1 MHRRQFLTWTGAY
14 IALAALP
21 IKAWSAVWNTPAFQS
36 SKLDEA
42 MHLLGVAKPMPSDK
56 IVMTAPDKAENGAVV
71 QVQVRSHLANTQS
84 IAILVE
90 KNPTALIAQF
100 DFVSGVV
107 PDVIT
112 RIKMAETSDVTAVI
126 QADGQYFFSKKLVE
140 VMENGCG

>member
-1 MHRRQFLTWTGAY
+1 M
-14 IALAALP
+14 
-21 IKAWSAVWNTPAFQS
+21 
-36 SKLDEA
+36 
-42 MHLLGVAKPMPSDK
+42 
-56 IVMTAPDKAENGAVV
+56 VV

-126 QADGQYFFSKKLVE
+126 QADGQYYFSKKLVE